1 MSRTH
6 VRRRRAAALGVG
18 ILIAIVA
25 PRAAAIGGDAAP
37 FRGSGPG
44 RMHVVRPGDT
54 VWDIARSEAGGSDPR
69 SMVDAIIEANGLG
82 GASIVPGQ
90 PLVVPDR

>member
-1 MSRTH
+1 MA
-6 VRRRRAAALGVG
+6 VGVG

-37 FRGSGPG
+37 ARGSGPD
-44 RMHVVRPGDT
+44 RVHVVRPGDT
-54 VWDIARSEAGGSDPR
+54 VWDIARSEVGGSDPR
-69 SMVDAIIEANGLG
+69 PMVDAIIEANGLG